1 MDSCYQLS
9 NTWPFGSKAMLYISK
24 YPVGVK
30 VFHDMA
36 MNNVLKNFRRN
47 TS

>member
-1 MDSCYQLS
+1 
-9 NTWPFGSKAMLYISK
+9 MLYISE

-30 VFHDMA
+30 VFPDVA